1 MTNPFIILAATMAAL
16 AVLAWLIWPKIGRW
30 FSDSETLFWARL
42 QMAAGTV
49 WGVLVSADLM
59 PVLSAFGLAKWTPVL
74 LLVLGIIGE
83 IARRSRATDL

>member
-1 MTNPFIILAATMAAL
+1 MTNPFIILAVAMVAL
-16 AVLAWLIWPKIGRW
+16 AVLAWLVWPKIGAW

-74 LLVLGIIGE
+74 LLVLGLISE
-83 IARRSRATDL
+83 FARRSRATDL